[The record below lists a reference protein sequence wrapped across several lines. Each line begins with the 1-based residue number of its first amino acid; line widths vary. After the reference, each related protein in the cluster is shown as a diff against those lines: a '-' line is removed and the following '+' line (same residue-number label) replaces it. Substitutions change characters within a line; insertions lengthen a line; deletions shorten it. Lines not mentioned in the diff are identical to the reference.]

1 MEKKIEELKAMVNER
16 LTDSE
21 KTFPKV
27 HSKDVNFKEIIK
39 KVVEDAVKS
48 VFGQSVNVEVD
59 EGERSYWNE
68 GRPYLDE
75 DKKEKW
81 EGAVIVEGVKILT
94 YIRSAEA
101 VIVKPIWVDHG
112 IDASKKSHPNLEYDE
127 PNQLVDTF
135 KIFSARVQ

>member
-1 MEKKIEELKAMVNER
+1 MFKRDIPQPKEGGEDLEKKIEELKAMVNER

-75 DKKEKW
+75 DKKRNGK
-81 EGAVIVEGVKILT
+81 
-94 YIRSAEA
+94 
-101 VIVKPIWVDHG
+101 
-112 IDASKKSHPNLEYDE
+112 
-127 PNQLVDTF
+127 
-135 KIFSARVQ
+135 ARLLWRVLKF